1 VGLPSPVDRTTVGV
15 RGFCFTFLLP
25 HEEDDE
31 MKTGCVCSFALF
43 LALGISG
50 FGTAQEQSQTN
61 QQTQRRPLMRCQER
75 FDAMDTNRDGVVTM
89 EEFLAV
95 RHRGGRAEEIFKA
108 RDSNGDG
115 QLSKEEFCAARGK
128 GAGRAKGATP

>member
-1 VGLPSPVDRTTVGV
+1 
-15 RGFCFTFLLP
+15 
-25 HEEDDE
+25 
-31 MKTGCVCSFALF
+31 
-43 LALGISG
+43 
-50 FGTAQEQSQTN
+50 
-61 QQTQRRPLMRCQER
+61 
-75 FDAMDTNRDGVVTM
+75 VTM